1 MEERKDRCN
10 FDFDAEFTPIDSG
23 ELEEKEWNADQI
35 GYDFLKDEKLEN
47 LDDLTSVDSKDPEYQ
62 YKVQRRQ

>member
-23 ELEEKEWNADQI
+23 ELEEKEWNAD
-35 GYDFLKDEKLEN
+35 
-47 LDDLTSVDSKDPEYQ
+47 
-62 YKVQRRQ
+62 